1 MPAVLNGANEVAVSL
16 FLNEKITFIE
26 IPKIIEKVMA
36 RHSVNINPSLNDII
50 EVDKWSREEILCRL

>member
-16 FLNEKITFIE
+16 FLNEKITFLE

-36 RHSVNINPSLNDII
+36 MAFG
-50 EVDKWSREEILCRL
+50 EY